1 MPPVVVLRLLPA
13 RAVNIGVI
21 RRGNVGGRRLIKRA
35 GVEQFIKQQR
45 ITRQL
50 ARYRGEAAQSIIR
63 CFQRRGNSLSSSRWV
78 VR

>member
-13 RAVNIGVI
+13 RSTAGAI
-21 RRGNVGGRRLIKRA
+21 RRGKRRCSRPIKRA

-50 ARYRGEAAQSIIR
+50 ARYHWRSGAEHNQA
-63 CFQRRGNSLSSSRWV
+63 FQRREIRPAAPDRWCE
-78 VR
+78 